1 MANNILE
8 MALEQLDFPPST
20 ISAWFDD
27 VTVVSFG
34 DNRLVLHSPVPFKKE
49 FIESKFIAP
58 LQEVLHNL
66 TGDPITVVVVTGEY
80 TAPSTSTSPYDDYT
94 FERFIVGSS
103 NKFAH
108 AAALAVSQRPAAEN
122 NPLFIY
128 GNSGLGKTHLMYA
141 IANVLRRTHPEYRI
155 IYVKGEDFTNE
166 LITAIQEGN
175 VQAFRNKY
183 RMVDLLLLD
192 DVQFIAGKERTQE
205 EFFHTFNALYEAKK
219 QIVLTSDRPPKEINT
234 LEDRMKTRF
243 EWGLLADIQPPDFET
258 RIAIIRDKAVK
269 MGVELPDDV
278 SNYIAENI
286 QANIRQLEGA
296 VKKIKAMHEL
306 MGERITVS
314 LAENAIDALRTEN
327 PGLNPTPERIMEAVA
342 NYFYIPVEQMISQNR
357 SKDVAYPRQM
367 AMYMI
372 RQELEYSFPDIAK
385 IFKRDHTTVMHACN
399 KIEEERKNSRET
411 EDVIKKLHNN
421 IAATA
426 DFAVHSCKTAFPQ
439 SENAQFSY
447 PQSSCGFHMDNSV
460 DK

>member
-58 LQEVLHNL
+58 LQDVLHNL

-258 RIAIIRDKAVK
+258 RMAIIRNKAAQL
-269 MGVELPDDV
+269 GLLLSDDAVE
-278 SNYIAENI
+278 YIASNI
-286 QANIRQLEGA
+286 TANIRQLEGVIKRLTA
-296 VKKIKAMHEL
+296 YKEILNDVITIDSVKRAIKDVI
-306 MGERITVS
+306 RIGTY
-314 LAENAIDALRTEN
+314 I
-327 PGLNPTPERIMEAVA
+327 PTPDCIIRETARYYSLNEDDLRG
-342 NYFYIPVEQMISQNR
+342 QNR
-357 SKDVAYPRQM
+357 SKNTAIARQVS
-367 AMYMI
+367 MYLMRSLTNLSLKDIGAQYEGRNHATVLSSI
-372 RQELEYSFPDIAK
+372 RK
-385 IFKRDHTTVMHACN
+385 V
-399 KIEEERKNSRET
+399 
-411 EDVIKKLHNN
+411 EDLLVTDANM
-421 IAATA
+421 AATVR
-426 DFAVHSCKTAFPQ
+426 DITS
-439 SENAQFSY
+439 NI
-447 PQSSCGFHMDNSV
+447 NSV
-460 DK
+460 

>member
-66 TGDPITVVVVTGEY
+66 TGDPITIVVVTGEY

-357 SKDVAYPRQM
+357 STDVAYPRQM

-421 IAATA
+421 IRG
-426 DFAVHSCKTAFPQ
+426 D
-439 SENAQFSY
+439 
-447 PQSSCGFHMDNSV
+447 G
-460 DK
+460 

>member
-8 MALEQLDFPPST
+8 MALERLERDFPPSSL
-20 ISAWFDD
+20 SAWFDD
-27 VTVVSFG
+27 ATVVSFT
-34 DNRLVLHSPVPFKKE
+34 DNRLILHSPVEFKKE
-49 FIESKFIAP
+49 FIEHKFIEP
-58 LQEVLHNL
+58 LQNALYEL
-66 TGDPITVVVVTGEY
+66 TGDQIAVAVVTGEY
-80 TAPSTSTSPYDDYT
+80 TAPTASSTPYDDYT

-108 AAALAVSQRPAAEN
+108 AAALAVAQRPAAEN

-141 IANVLRRTHPEYRI
+141 IANVLRRTHPEFRI

-192 DVQFIAGKERTQE
+192 DVQFIAGKESTQE

-243 EWGLLADIQPPDFET
+243 EWGLIADIQPPDFET
-258 RIAIIRDKAVK
+258 RIAIIRDKADK
-269 MGVELPDDV
+269 MGVELPDEV
-278 SNYIAENI
+278 STYIAENI

-306 MGERITVS
+306 MGERITIA

-399 KIEEERKNSRET
+399 KIEEERRHSRET
-411 EDVIKKLHNN
+411 EEVIKKLHNN
-421 IAATA
+421 IRG
-426 DFAVHSCKTAFPQ
+426 
-439 SENAQFSY
+439 E
-447 PQSSCGFHMDNSV
+447 
-460 DK
+460 

>member
-66 TGDPITVVVVTGEY
+66 TGDPITIVVVTGEY

-258 RIAIIRDKAVK
+258 RMAIIRNKAAQL
-269 MGVELPDDV
+269 GLLLSDDAVE
-278 SNYIAENI
+278 YIASNI
-286 QANIRQLEGA
+286 TANIRQLEGVIKRLTA
-296 VKKIKAMHEL
+296 YKEILNDVITIDSVKRAIKDVI
-306 MGERITVS
+306 RIGTY
-314 LAENAIDALRTEN
+314 I
-327 PGLNPTPERIMEAVA
+327 PTPDCIIRETARYYSLNEDDLRG
-342 NYFYIPVEQMISQNR
+342 QNR
-357 SKDVAYPRQM
+357 SKNTAIARQVS
-367 AMYMI
+367 MYLMRSLTNLSLKDIGAQYEGRNHATVLSSI
-372 RQELEYSFPDIAK
+372 RK
-385 IFKRDHTTVMHACN
+385 V
-399 KIEEERKNSRET
+399 
-411 EDVIKKLHNN
+411 EDLLVTDANM
-421 IAATA
+421 AATVR
-426 DFAVHSCKTAFPQ
+426 DITS
-439 SENAQFSY
+439 NI
-447 PQSSCGFHMDNSV
+447 NSV
-460 DK
+460 

>member
-269 MGVELPDDV
+269 MGVELSDDV

-421 IAATA
+421 IRG
-426 DFAVHSCKTAFPQ
+426 D
-439 SENAQFSY
+439 
-447 PQSSCGFHMDNSV
+447 G
-460 DK
+460 